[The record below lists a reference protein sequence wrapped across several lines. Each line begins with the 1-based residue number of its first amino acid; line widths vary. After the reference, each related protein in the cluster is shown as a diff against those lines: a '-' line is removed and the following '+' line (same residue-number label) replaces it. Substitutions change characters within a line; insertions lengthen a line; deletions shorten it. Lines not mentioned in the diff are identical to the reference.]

1 MAKQEKSASEINLR
15 SGNAMEDPVNE
26 ETTLAETDK
35 NQTTLKKNAAAAK
48 QDKFN
53 RGYPP
58 MGKIEP

>member
-1 MAKQEKSASEINLR
+1 MPKQDKSASEANLR
-15 SGNAMEDPVNE
+15 SGNAMEDPINE

-35 NQTTLKKNAAAAK
+35 NQTILKKNAALA
-48 QDKFN
+48 N